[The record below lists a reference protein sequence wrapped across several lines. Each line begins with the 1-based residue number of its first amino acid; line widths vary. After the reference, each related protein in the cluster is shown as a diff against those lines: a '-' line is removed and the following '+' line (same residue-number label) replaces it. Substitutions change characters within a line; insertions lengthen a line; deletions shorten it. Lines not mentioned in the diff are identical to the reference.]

1 MEGVKHEMRC
11 QIIMNFYRK
20 NWQQGKAYTVEYFK
34 RLNVEKK
41 QVYRAIARVETW
53 QSHRQKQSAGAPR
66 KLSNRQEKQVVK
78 SMEDKNGSS
87 LQATPLRDLKPHFA
101 YLFTLNA
108 FLLII
113 FTVAYTYLAF
123 MKYLRPL
130 HELFWWYGR
139 VSYPYVAS
147 VPTRPYTRQNQSRAI
162 GQEQW
167 CKNCPKN
174 AEKTNALPTDRRT
187 DQPTDQPTDR
197 LTQWGIKLRARD

>member
-1 MEGVKHEMRC
+1 MEGIKHETRR

-41 QVYRAIARVETW
+41 QVYRAIARVETG
-53 QSHRQKQSAGAPR
+53 QSHRQKQGAGAPR
-66 KLSNRQEKQVVK
+66 KLSNRQEKHKGKHCQNRK
-78 SMEDKNGSS
+78 WG
-87 LQATPLRDLKPHFA
+87 TLRDIPLKDLTPHFA

-113 FTVAYTYLAF
+113 FTVAYTYLTF

-147 VPTRPYTRQNQSRAI
+147 VLKIVIQM
-162 GQEQW
+162 
-167 CKNCPKN
+167 
-174 AEKTNALPTDRRT
+174 L
-187 DQPTDQPTDR
+187 
-197 LTQWGIKLRARD
+197 WGF

>member
-1 MEGVKHEMRC
+1 MEGVKHETRR
-11 QIIMNFYRK
+11 QIMTFYWK
-20 NWQQGKAYTVEYFK
+20 NWQQGKAYTVKYFK

-41 QVYRAIARVETW
+41 QVYRAIARVETG
-53 QSHRQKQSAGAPR
+53 QSHRQKQGAGAPR

-87 LQATPLRDLKPHFA
+87 LRATPLRDLTPHFA

-113 FTVAYTYLAF
+113 FTVAYTYLTF

-147 VPTRPYTRQNQSRAI
+147 VPKIVIQMLGRHSV
-162 GQEQW
+162 
-167 CKNCPKN
+167 
-174 AEKTNALPTDRRT
+174 
-187 DQPTDQPTDR
+187 
-197 LTQWGIKLRARD
+197 